1 MPLHWQQA
9 DTFRLGKDFAL
20 DFAFYM
26 AEPGKTGVSMDKP
39 AQCDTVSLKW
49 NMENKTQLPT
59 FPVGAFGMIPGGV
72 AWEIPV
78 PDNTDGDKGVDWQIK
93 VPGGT
98 KMMLFMTDAGKFG
111 IGGSTSLYTVA
122 DSLQQDCMKSG
133 SLTTTQLL
141 PSSTGSTSP
150 TPSSSS
156 SPSGGG
162 GGGGTSTGAIVGAVI
177 GSVAALALGF
187 LAAFLYFRRKRKNQR
202 TGGAVD
208 LHDVDDEPDPMTEQG
223 RQSAQMESLLGATG
237 SPGSR
242 NRHSR
247 ISSGFDSFDG
257 TNRQSMFSEST
268 DYPYPQVDPFPASST
283 NPRDSM
289 ITSSSS
295 NNRFMTEKQQLAY
308 NERRKG
314 RNDSNAGRAGARS
327 PGSSYALSEYID
339 AGPVPDQLQALP
351 PPSYDAVLRARNP
364 DPETSS
370 INAPSTSE
378 AETPRSPPQRYSAIS
393 GTGTESSPL
402 RQSTY
407 STSTTAVA
415 ELPPGAAGS
424 TQQPARSEEPTK

>member
-1 MPLHWQQA
+1 
-9 DTFRLGKDFAL
+9 
-20 DFAFYM
+20 
-26 AEPGKTGVSMDKP
+26 MDAP

-49 NMENKTQLPT
+49 NMENKTQLPVA
-59 FPVGAFGMIPGGV
+59 PIKAFGMVPGGV
-72 AWEIPV
+72 GWEIPV
-78 PDNTDGDKGVDWQIK
+78 PSGTTGDDGDKGVDWQVK

-98 KMMLFMTDAGKFG
+98 PMVLFMTDGGKFG

-133 SLTTTQLL
+133 SLTTTSML
-141 PSSTGSTSP
+141 PSSTGSSSSGP
-150 TPSSSS
+150 SASSSS
-156 SPSGGG
+156 SPSG
-162 GGGGTSTGAIVGAVI
+162 GGGGTSTGAIVGAVV

-202 TGGAVD
+202 SGGAVD

-223 RQSAQMESLLGATG
+223 RQSAQMESLLGAGAG

-268 DYPYPQVDPFPASST
+268 DYPYPQIDPFPTSST

-289 ITSSSS
+289 VTSSSS

-308 NERRKG
+308 NERRRG
-314 RNDSNAGRAGARS
+314 RNDSTTGRAGARS
-327 PGSSYALSEYID
+327 PGSSYALSEYVD

-364 DPETSS
+364 DPDSS
-370 INAPSTSE
+370 STNAPSTSE

-393 GTGTESSPL
+393 GTGTDSSPL

-407 STSTTAVA
+407 STSTATEA
-415 ELPPGAAGS
+415 ELPPGAATA